1 MMVPWKASRAVRY
14 AVVALTTIAFAA
26 DALGQCSTTGLDDGP
41 LGITKDGI
49 EFDID
54 VAYFTC
60 NNSDCCD
67 FHKHTP
73 MNQATKKPI
82 TDLNEISVRIAVKKC
97 E

>member
-1 MMVPWKASRAVRY
+1 MKCHECSDEMECEVRT
-14 AVVALTTIAFAA
+14 VSLE
-26 DALGQCSTTGLDDGP
+26 D
-41 LGITKDGI
+41 KDGI

-60 NNSDCCD
+60 KNSDCCD
-67 FHKHTP
+67 YNRPTP
-73 MNQATKKPI
+73 MNQSTKKPI

>member
-1 MMVPWKASRAVRY
+1 MKCHECGDEMECEVRT
-14 AVVALTTIAFAA
+14 VSLE
-26 DALGQCSTTGLDDGP
+26 D
-41 LGITKDGI
+41 KDGI

-67 FHKHTP
+67 FHKPTP